1 VLAAI
6 QPACMTTLDYDY
18 QPVCFEKVPSFA
30 DGDAVT
36 TTVTVDNTYT
46 GPIVINDELI
56 TDTTKIT
63 EPMDL
68 TQVQVTWKLKDGIKW
83 EDGEPVTADDFVFA
97 AKLYNDP
104 GIKNASRFVL
114 ERTEKFEKVDDLTF
128 TWFGAPGYSDATYFA
143 NYFGPEPEHVLG
155 TVDPATIGGS
165 EYANKPLAY
174 GPYKIAENVPQEST
188 TLVANENY
196 WGASQGLPKVGNI
209 VFKYLTSEDQV
220 LQQLESGEID
230 VVGQIGLTLA
240 NAPALDELEKAGN
253 VKGQYVPAT
262 VWEHIDFGV
271 ERGDGQESFF
281 SDAKVRQAVAYAVN
295 RQEIIDEV
303 LFGKTVVMNTF
314 LPETHWA
321 YPAGGEGLETY
332 TYDSAKAEALL
343 DEAGWVKGADG
354 IREKDGRKF
363 SIQFYTTENNQTR
376 QSVAQIV
383 QENLKVVGIDVVLNF
398 VPATAVL
405 FANGEEGILSARKFD
420 LALYAWVSGPE
431 PSVELY
437 LCDQIPTPENSY
449 AGQNNTGWCNED
461 FDKAALASKAVTERA
476 DRIPFVIEAEK
487 VFNADLPTFPLY
499 QRVNVGAYN
508 TKVTG
513 LAMNPTSQVDFWNIE
528 TWDISE

>member
-1 VLAAI
+1 
-6 QPACMTTLDYDY
+6 
-18 QPVCFEKVPSFA
+18 
-30 DGDAVT
+30 
-36 TTVTVDNTYT
+36 
-46 GPIVINDELI
+46 
-56 TDTTKIT
+56 
-63 EPMDL
+63 
-68 TQVQVTWKLKDGIKW
+68 
-83 EDGEPVTADDFVFA
+83 
-97 AKLYNDP
+97 
-104 GIKNASRFVL
+104 
-114 ERTEKFEKVDDLTF
+114 
-128 TWFGAPGYSDATYFA
+128 
-143 NYFGPEPEHVLG
+143 
-155 TVDPATIGGS
+155 
-165 EYANKPLAY
+165 
-174 GPYKIAENVPQEST
+174 
-188 TLVANENY
+188 
-196 WGASQGLPKVGNI
+196 
-209 VFKYLTSEDQV
+209 
-220 LQQLESGEID
+220 

-281 SDAKVRQAVAYAVN
+281 ADAKVRQAVAYAVN

-321 YPAGGEGLETY
+321 YPAGGEGLEAY
-332 TYDSAKAEALL
+332 EYDSAKAEALL

-383 QENLKVVGIDVVLNF
+383 QENLKVVGIEVNLNF

-437 LCDQIPTPENSY
+437 LCDQVPTPDNSY

-461 FDKAALASKAVTERA
+461 FDKAALASKAVTEREA
-476 DRIPFVIEAEK
+476 RIPFVIESEK
-487 VFNADLPTFPLY
+487 VFNAELPTFPLY
-499 QRVNVGAYN
+499 QRVNLGAYN